1 MKHSIIITVIAS
13 LMLCLSLPTDAQRHR
28 HHSGATT
35 TTTTTTK
42 VDNKATQKADSANA
56 IEAFSD
62 TTSAVADV
70 DTTSTNATYTYDMD
84 DDDWEESVRNIP
96 FKLLAQIFSFGIW
109 GIVIFFLI
117 LAIVIVIMLLPLILL
132 ALIVR
137 WFIKRHNED
146 VARNANAQ
154 PFINNMT
161 ANPAANPT
169 DNTAEDYTVESTD
182 GTANNSTAIPHSQP
196 TAAPAP
202 KVPAPIDY
210 WANGVK
216 KISIG
221 IGLVI
226 MGKLIEASA
235 LVGIGFLVA
244 CYGIGQIVISRKQSK
259 NNNINNDEN

>member
-28 HHSGATT
+28 HHPGA
-35 TTTTTTK
+35 TTTTTK

-62 TTSAVADV
+62 TTSAIADV

-84 DDDWEESVRNIP
+84 DDDWEESFRDIP
-96 FKLLAQIFSFGIW
+96 FKLMSQIFSFGIW
-109 GIVIFFLI
+109 GIVIFLLI
-117 LAIVIVIMLLPLILL
+117 LVFAFAIMLLPLVLL

-137 WFIKRHNED
+137 WFIKRHNDD

-154 PFINNMT
+154 SFFNNTT
-161 ANPAANPT
+161 ANPA
-169 DNTAEDYTVESTD
+169 DNASAESTGD
-182 GTANNSTAIPHSQP
+182 ATNNPTAIPQP
-196 TAAPAP
+196 TAAPAS
-202 KVPAPIDY
+202 KTPAPIDY
-210 WANGVK
+210 WAKGVK
-216 KISIG
+216 NTSIG

-226 MGKLIEASA
+226 MGMLIKATA

-259 NNNINNDEN
+259 NNNTNNDEN

>member
-28 HHSGATT
+28 HHSGA
-35 TTTTTTK
+35 TTTTTK

-96 FKLLAQIFSFGIW
+96 FKLLTQIFSFGIW

-137 WFIKRHNED
+137 WFIKRHNDD

-161 ANPAANPT
+161 ANPADNASAESAGDATNNP
-169 DNTAEDYTVESTD
+169 
-182 GTANNSTAIPHSQP
+182 TAIPHSQP

-259 NNNINNDEN
+259 NNNTNNDEN

>member
-28 HHSGATT
+28 HHPGA
-35 TTTTTTK
+35 TTTTTK

-62 TTSAVADV
+62 TTSAIADV

-84 DDDWEESVRNIP
+84 DDDWEESVRDIP
-96 FKLLAQIFSFGIW
+96 FKLMSQIFSFGIW
-109 GIVIFFLI
+109 GIVIILLI
-117 LAIVIVIMLLPLILL
+117 LVLAFAIMLLPFILL

-137 WFIKRHNED
+137 WFIKRHNDD
-146 VARNANAQ
+146 VARNE
-154 PFINNMT
+154 T
-161 ANPAANPT
+161 ADNTT
-169 DNTAEDYTVESTD
+169 DNSAVNSTV
-182 GTANNSTAIPHSQP
+182 NSTAISHSQP

-202 KVPAPIDY
+202 KTPAPIDY
-210 WANGVK
+210 WAKGVK
-216 KISIG
+216 NTSIG
-221 IGLVI
+221 VGLVI
-226 MGKLIEASA
+226 MGMLIKSTA

>member
-28 HHSGATT
+28 HHPGA
-35 TTTTTTK
+35 TTTTTK

-84 DDDWEESVRNIP
+84 EDDWEESVRNIP
-96 FKLLAQIFSFGIW
+96 FKLLSQIFSFGIW
-109 GIVIFFLI
+109 GIVVFLLI
-117 LAIVIVIMLLPLILL
+117 LVFAFAIMLLPLVLL

-154 PFINNMT
+154 PFFNNMT
-161 ANPAANPT
+161 ATPTANPT
-169 DNTAEDYTVESTD
+169 DNTAEDYTAESTD
-182 GTANNSTAIPHSQP
+182 GTANNPTAIPHSQP
-196 TAAPAP
+196 TAALAP

-210 WANGVK
+210 WAKGVK
-216 KISIG
+216 KTSIG
-221 IGLVI
+221 VGLII
-226 MGKLIEASA
+226 MGMIIETSA
-235 LVGIGFLVA
+235 LAGIGFLVA

-259 NNNINNDEN
+259 NNNTNNDEN

>member
-13 LMLCLSLPTDAQRHR
+13 LMLCLSLPADAQRHR
-28 HHSGATT
+28 HHPGA
-35 TTTTTTK
+35 TTTTTK

-62 TTSAVADV
+62 TTSTVADV

-96 FKLLAQIFSFGIW
+96 FKLLTQIFSFGIW

-137 WFIKRHNED
+137 WFIKRHNDD
-146 VARNANAQ
+146 VARKANAQ

-169 DNTAEDYTVESTD
+169 DNTAEDYNAQSTD
-182 GTANNSTAIPHSQP
+182 GTTNNSTAIPHSQP

-259 NNNINNDEN
+259 NNNTNNDEN

>member
-28 HHSGATT
+28 HHPGA
-35 TTTTTTK
+35 TTTTTK

-62 TTSAVADV
+62 TTSIVADV

-84 DDDWEESVRNIP
+84 DDDWEESVRDIP
-96 FKLLAQIFSFGIW
+96 FKLMSQIFSFGIW
-109 GIVIFFLI
+109 GIVIILLI
-117 LAIVIVIMLLPLILL
+117 LVFAFAIMLLPFILL

-137 WFIKRHNED
+137 WFIKRHNDD
-146 VARNANAQ
+146 VARNE
-154 PFINNMT
+154 T
-161 ANPAANPT
+161 ADNTT
-169 DNTAEDYTVESTD
+169 DNSAV
-182 GTANNSTAIPHSQP
+182 NSTAIPHSQP
-196 TAAPAP
+196 TAAPAS
-202 KVPAPIDY
+202 KAPAPIDY
-210 WANGVK
+210 WAKGVK
-216 KISIG
+216 NTSIG
-221 IGLVI
+221 VGLVI
-226 MGKLIEASA
+226 MGMLIKSTA

>member
-28 HHSGATT
+28 HHPGA
-35 TTTTTTK
+35 TTTTTK

-84 DDDWEESVRNIP
+84 DDYWEESVRDIP
-96 FKLLAQIFSFGIW
+96 FKLLSQIFSFGIG
-109 GIVIFFLI
+109 GIVILFLI
-117 LAIVIVIMLLPLILL
+117 LVFAFAIMLLPLVLL

-137 WFIKRHNED
+137 WFIKRHNDD

-161 ANPAANPT
+161 ANPADNASAESAGDATNNP
-169 DNTAEDYTVESTD
+169 
-182 GTANNSTAIPHSQP
+182 TAIPHSQP

-202 KVPAPIDY
+202 KVLAPIDY

-259 NNNINNDEN
+259 NNNTNNDEN

>member
-28 HHSGATT
+28 HHSGA
-35 TTTTTTK
+35 TTTTTK

-84 DDDWEESVRNIP
+84 DDYWEESVRDIP
-96 FKLLAQIFSFGIW
+96 FKLLSQIFSFGIG
-109 GIVIFFLI
+109 GIVILFLI
-117 LAIVIVIMLLPLILL
+117 LVFAFAIMLLPLVLL

-137 WFIKRHNED
+137 WFIKRHNDD

-161 ANPAANPT
+161 ANPADNASAESAGDATNNP
-169 DNTAEDYTVESTD
+169 
-182 GTANNSTAIPHSQP
+182 TAIPHSQP

-259 NNNINNDEN
+259 NNNTNNDEN

>member
-28 HHSGATT
+28 HHPGA
-35 TTTTTTK
+35 TTTTTK

-84 DDDWEESVRNIP
+84 EDDWEESFKEIP
-96 FKLLAQIFSFGIW
+96 FKLLSQIFGFGIG
-109 GIVIFFLI
+109 GIVILFLI
-117 LAIVIVIMLLPLILL
+117 LVFAFAIMLLPLVLL

-154 PFINNMT
+154 PFFNNMT

-169 DNTAEDYTVESTD
+169 DNTAEDYNAQSTD

-202 KVPAPIDY
+202 KTPAPIDY
-210 WANGVK
+210 WAKGVK
-216 KISIG
+216 NTSIG
-221 IGLVI
+221 VGLVI
-226 MGKLIEASA
+226 MGMIIETTA

-244 CYGIGQIVISRKQSK
+244 CYGLGQIVISRKQSK
-259 NNNINNDEN
+259 NNNTNNDEN

>member
-28 HHSGATT
+28 HHPGA
-35 TTTTTTK
+35 TTTTTK

-84 DDDWEESVRNIP
+84 DDDWEENVRDIP
-96 FKLLAQIFSFGIW
+96 FKLMSQIFSFGIW
-109 GIVIFFLI
+109 GIVIILLI
-117 LAIVIVIMLLPLILL
+117 LVLAFAIMLLPLVLL

-137 WFIKRHNED
+137 WFIKRHNDD
-146 VARNANAQ
+146 VARNE
-154 PFINNMT
+154 T
-161 ANPAANPT
+161 ADNTT
-169 DNTAEDYTVESTD
+169 DNSAV
-182 GTANNSTAIPHSQP
+182 NSTAIPHSQP
-196 TAAPAP
+196 TAAPAS
-202 KVPAPIDY
+202 KAPAPIDY
-210 WANGVK
+210 WAKGVK
-216 KISIG
+216 NTSIG
-221 IGLVI
+221 VGLVI
-226 MGKLIEASA
+226 MGMLIKATA

>member
-28 HHSGATT
+28 HHSGA
-35 TTTTTTK
+35 TTTTTK

-96 FKLLAQIFSFGIW
+96 FKLLTQIFSFGIW

-137 WFIKRHNED
+137 WFIKRHNDD

-161 ANPAANPT
+161 ANPADNASAESAGDATNNP
-169 DNTAEDYTVESTD
+169 
-182 GTANNSTAIPHSQP
+182 TAIPHSQP

-202 KVPAPIDY
+202 KAPAPIDY

-259 NNNINNDEN
+259 NNNTNNDEN

>member
-28 HHSGATT
+28 HHPGA
-35 TTTTTTK
+35 TTTTTK

-137 WFIKRHNED
+137 WFIKRHNDD

-161 ANPAANPT
+161 ANPA
-169 DNTAEDYTVESTD
+169 DNASAESIGDAT
-182 GTANNSTAIPHSQP
+182 NNSTAIPHSQP

-259 NNNINNDEN
+259 NNNTNNDEN

>member
-28 HHSGATT
+28 HHPGA
-35 TTTTTTK
+35 TTTTTK

-117 LAIVIVIMLLPLILL
+117 LVFAFAIMLLPFILL

-137 WFIKRHNED
+137 WFIKRHNDD

-161 ANPAANPT
+161 ANPADNASAESAGDATNNP
-169 DNTAEDYTVESTD
+169 
-182 GTANNSTAIPHSQP
+182 TAIPHSQP

>member
-96 FKLLAQIFSFGIW
+96 FKLMSQIFSFGVW
-109 GIVIFFLI
+109 GIVIILLI
-117 LAIVIVIMLLPLILL
+117 LVFVFAIMLLPLVLL

-137 WFIKRHNED
+137 WFIKRHNDE

-202 KVPAPIDY
+202 KTPAPIDY
-210 WANGVK
+210 WAKGVK
-216 KISIG
+216 NTSIG
-221 IGLVI
+221 VGLVI
-226 MGKLIEASA
+226 MGLLIKSTA
-235 LVGIGFLVA
+235 LAGIGFLVA

-259 NNNINNDEN
+259 NNNTNNDEN

>member
-28 HHSGATT
+28 HHPGA
-35 TTTTTTK
+35 TTTTTK

-84 DDDWEESVRNIP
+84 DDDWEENVRDIP
-96 FKLLAQIFSFGIW
+96 FKLMSQIFSFGIW
-109 GIVIFFLI
+109 GIVIILLI
-117 LAIVIVIMLLPLILL
+117 LVLAFAIMLLPLVLL

-137 WFIKRHNED
+137 WFIKRHNDD
-146 VARNANAQ
+146 VARNE
-154 PFINNMT
+154 T
-161 ANPAANPT
+161 ADNTT
-169 DNTAEDYTVESTD
+169 DNSAV
-182 GTANNSTAIPHSQP
+182 NSTAIPHSQP
-196 TAAPAP
+196 TAAPAS
-202 KVPAPIDY
+202 KAPAPIDY
-210 WANGVK
+210 WAKGVK
-216 KISIG
+216 NTSIG
-221 IGLVI
+221 VGLVI
-226 MGKLIEASA
+226 MGMLIKSTA

>member
-28 HHSGATT
+28 HHPGA
-35 TTTTTTK
+35 TTTTTK

-62 TTSAVADV
+62 TTSAIADV

-84 DDDWEESVRNIP
+84 DDDWEESVRDIP
-96 FKLLAQIFSFGIW
+96 FKLLSQIFSFGIW
-109 GIVIFFLI
+109 GIVIILLI
-117 LAIVIVIMLLPLILL
+117 LVFAFAIMLLPFILL

-137 WFIKRHNED
+137 WFIKRHNDD
-146 VARNANAQ
+146 VARNE
-154 PFINNMT
+154 T
-161 ANPAANPT
+161 ADNTT
-169 DNTAEDYTVESTD
+169 DNSAVNSTV
-182 GTANNSTAIPHSQP
+182 NSTAIPHSQP
-196 TAAPAP
+196 TAAPASKAP
-202 KVPAPIDY
+202 VPIDY
-210 WANGVK
+210 WAKGVK
-216 KISIG
+216 NTSIG
-221 IGLVI
+221 VGLVI
-226 MGKLIEASA
+226 MGMLIKSTA

>member
-28 HHSGATT
+28 HHSGA
-35 TTTTTTK
+35 TTTTTK

-84 DDDWEESVRNIP
+84 DDDWKESVRNIP

-137 WFIKRHNED
+137 WFIKRHNDD

-161 ANPAANPT
+161 ANPADNASAESAGDATNNP
-169 DNTAEDYTVESTD
+169 
-182 GTANNSTAIPHSQP
+182 TAIPHSQP

-259 NNNINNDEN
+259 NNNTNNDEN

>member
-1 MKHSIIITVIAS
+1 MKHLIIITVIAS

-28 HHSGATT
+28 HHPGA
-35 TTTTTTK
+35 TTTTTK

-84 DDDWEESVRNIP
+84 DDDWKESVRNIP

-137 WFIKRHNED
+137 WFIKRHNDD

-161 ANPAANPT
+161 ANPADNASAESAGDATNNP
-169 DNTAEDYTVESTD
+169 
-182 GTANNSTAIPHSQP
+182 TAIPHSQP

-259 NNNINNDEN
+259 NNNTNNDEN

>member
-28 HHSGATT
+28 HHPGA
-35 TTTTTTK
+35 TTTTTK

-62 TTSAVADV
+62 TTSAIADV

-84 DDDWEESVRNIP
+84 DDDWEESVRDIP
-96 FKLLAQIFSFGIW
+96 FKLMSQIFSFGIW
-109 GIVIFFLI
+109 GIVIILLI
-117 LAIVIVIMLLPLILL
+117 LVLAFAIMLLPLVLL

-137 WFIKRHNED
+137 WFIKRHNDD
-146 VARNANAQ
+146 VARNE
-154 PFINNMT
+154 T
-161 ANPAANPT
+161 ADNTT
-169 DNTAEDYTVESTD
+169 DNSAV
-182 GTANNSTAIPHSQP
+182 NSTAIPHSQP
-196 TAAPAP
+196 TAAPAS
-202 KVPAPIDY
+202 KAPAPIDY
-210 WANGVK
+210 WAKGVK
-216 KISIG
+216 NTSIG
-221 IGLVI
+221 VGLVI
-226 MGKLIEASA
+226 MGMLIKSTA

>member
-28 HHSGATT
+28 HHPGATT
-35 TTTTTTK
+35 TTTK
-42 VDNKATQKADSANA
+42 ADNKATQKADSANA

-84 DDDWEESVRNIP
+84 DDDWEESFKDIP
-96 FKLLAQIFSFGIW
+96 FKLLSQIFGFGIW
-109 GIVIFFLI
+109 GIVIILLI
-117 LAIVIVIMLLPLILL
+117 LVFAFAIMLLPLVLL

-137 WFIKRHNED
+137 WFIKRHNDD

-154 PFINNMT
+154 SFINNMT
-161 ANPAANPT
+161 ANHAANPT
-169 DNTAEDYTVESTD
+169 DNTAEDYTAESTD
-182 GTANNSTAIPHSQP
+182 GTANNSTAIPQSQP

-210 WANGVK
+210 WAKGVK
-216 KISIG
+216 NTSIG
-221 IGLVI
+221 VGLII
-226 MGKLIEASA
+226 MGMIIETSA
-235 LVGIGFLVA
+235 LAGIGFLVA

-259 NNNINNDEN
+259 NNNTNNDKN

>member
-28 HHSGATT
+28 HHPGA
-35 TTTTTTK
+35 TTTTTK

-70 DTTSTNATYTYDMD
+70 DTTSTNATYIYDMD
-84 DDDWEESVRNIP
+84 DDDWKESVRNIP

-137 WFIKRHNED
+137 WFIKRHNDD

-161 ANPAANPT
+161 ANPADNASAESAGDATNNP
-169 DNTAEDYTVESTD
+169 
-182 GTANNSTAIPHSQP
+182 TAIPHSQP

-259 NNNINNDEN
+259 NNNTNNDEN

>member
-28 HHSGATT
+28 HHSGA
-35 TTTTTTK
+35 TTTTTK

-137 WFIKRHNED
+137 WFIKRHNDD

-161 ANPAANPT
+161 ANPADNASAESAGDATNNP
-169 DNTAEDYTVESTD
+169 
-182 GTANNSTAIPHSQP
+182 TAIPHSQP

-202 KVPAPIDY
+202 IDY
-210 WANGVK
+210 WAKGVK

-259 NNNINNDEN
+259 NNNTNNDEN

>member
-28 HHSGATT
+28 HHPGA
-35 TTTTTTK
+35 TTTTTK

-96 FKLLAQIFSFGIW
+96 FKLMSQIFSFGVW

-137 WFIKRHNED
+137 WFIKRHNDD

-161 ANPAANPT
+161 ANPADNASAESAGDATNNP
-169 DNTAEDYTVESTD
+169 
-182 GTANNSTAIPHSQP
+182 TAIPHSQP

-259 NNNINNDEN
+259 NNNTNNDEN

>member
-28 HHSGATT
+28 HHPGA
-35 TTTTTTK
+35 TTTTTK

-62 TTSAVADV
+62 TTSIVADV
-70 DTTSTNATYTYDMD
+70 DTTSTTTYTYDMD
-84 DDDWEESVRNIP
+84 DDDWEESFKDIP
-96 FKLLAQIFSFGIW
+96 FKLLSQIFGFGIW
-109 GIVIFFLI
+109 GIVIILLI
-117 LAIVIVIMLLPLILL
+117 LVFAFAIMLLPLVLL

-137 WFIKRHNED
+137 WFIKRHNDD

-154 PFINNMT
+154 PFFNNMT

-169 DNTAEDYTVESTD
+169 DNTAEDYTAESTD
-182 GTANNSTAIPHSQP
+182 GTANNSTAIPQSQP

-210 WANGVK
+210 WAKGVK
-216 KISIG
+216 NTSIG
-221 IGLVI
+221 IGLII
-226 MGKLIEASA
+226 MGMIIETSA
-235 LVGIGFLVA
+235 LAGIGFLVA

-259 NNNINNDEN
+259 NNNTNNDEN